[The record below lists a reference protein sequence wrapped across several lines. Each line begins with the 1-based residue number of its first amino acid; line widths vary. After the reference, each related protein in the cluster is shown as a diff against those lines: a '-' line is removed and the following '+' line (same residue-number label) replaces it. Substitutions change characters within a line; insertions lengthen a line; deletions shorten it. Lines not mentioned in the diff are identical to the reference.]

1 MELKKIIKQT
11 LKEQVEDL
19 MKNEINDIFI
29 DNLPDG
35 VYRLFLDI
43 KKNESGGR
51 YDYYIEPRYI
61 LDRNDEHGLIKVI
74 TKSSFSN
81 NFETKG
87 DRVFDVYE
95 KNMEKL
101 IKSYL
106 GVKVY
111 VKGRGVTEKS
121 YWESMQDI

>member
-19 MKNEINDIFI
+19 MKNEINDIFQE
-29 DNLPDG
+29 NLPDG
-35 VYRLFLDI
+35 VYKLFLDI
-43 KKNESGGR
+43 KKNESGGK
-51 YDYYIEPRYI
+51 YDYYIQPRYI
-61 LDRNDEHGLIKVI
+61 LDKNDEHGLIKVI
-74 TKSSFSN
+74 TKSSY
-81 NFETKG
+81 FETKG
-87 DRVFDVYE
+87 DRIFDLYE

-111 VKGRGVTEKS
+111 VKGRSVTEKS
-121 YWESMQDI
+121 YWESMMDK

>member
-19 MKNEINDIFI
+19 MKNEINDIFQE
-29 DNLPDG
+29 NLPDG
-35 VYRLFLDI
+35 VYKLFLDI
-43 KKNESGGR
+43 KKNESGEK
-51 YDYYIEPRYI
+51 YDYYIQPRYI
-61 LDRNDEHGLIKVI
+61 LDKNDEHGLIKVI
-74 TKSSFSN
+74 TKSSY
-81 NFETKG
+81 FETKG
-87 DRVFDVYE
+87 DRIFDLYE

-121 YWESMQDI
+121 YWESMMDK

>member
-11 LKEQVEDL
+11 LKEQMEDL
-19 MKNEINDIFI
+19 MKNEINDIFLE
-29 DNLPDG
+29 NLPDG

-43 KKNESGGR
+43 KKNESGGK
-51 YDYYIEPRYI
+51 YDYYIQPRYI
-61 LDRNDEHGLIKVI
+61 LDKNDEHGLIKVI
-74 TKSSFSN
+74 TKSLY
-81 NFETKG
+81 FETKG
-87 DRVFDVYE
+87 DRIFDLYE

-111 VKGRGVTEKS
+111 VKGRSVTEKS
-121 YWESMQDI
+121 YWESMQDR

>member
-11 LKEQVEDL
+11 LKEQMEDL
-19 MKNEINDIFI
+19 VKNEINDIFQE
-29 DNLPDG
+29 NLPDG

-43 KKNESGGR
+43 KKNESGGK
-51 YDYYIEPRYI
+51 YDYYIQPRYI
-61 LDRNDEHGLIKVI
+61 LDKNDEHGLIKVI
-74 TKSSFSN
+74 TKSSY
-81 NFETKG
+81 FETKG
-87 DRVFDVYE
+87 DRIFDLYE

-111 VKGRGVTEKS
+111 VKGRSVTEKS
-121 YWESMQDI
+121 YWESMMNK